1 MAEYEG
7 TGATQEASQSTT
19 VPPASAPP
27 AEAPTPPGTPPA
39 PAGGIPQGDPL
50 EPWRDVFTQD
60 PQLLATFTQHFGSEH
75 GAGAAL
81 SDAHTFADQALTE
94 TERRLLIQRGLGNDP
109 ATIQALGRL
118 GKEYAGMR
126 QTIDDLTRE
135 NARLKAQAA
144 GKPQIHLVST
154 DNAMI
159 LGGGVDLHA
168 EEVRLVRAIQAVGN
182 DLDRRRELQAKL
194 SAVQETLYRK

>member
-1 MAEYEG
+1 M
-7 TGATQEASQSTT
+7 TTQETSQSTT

-50 EPWRDVFTQD
+50 EPWRDVFTED
-60 PQLLATFTQHFGSEH
+60 PALLKTFTQHFGSEQ

-81 SDAHTFADQALTE
+81 TDAHTFADQALTE

-126 QTIDDLTRE
+126 KTIDDLTRE
-135 NARLKAQAA
+135 NARLRAQAA
-144 GKPQIHLVST
+144 GKPQVHLASA
-154 DNAMI
+154 DNALL

-168 EEVRLVRAIQAVGN
+168 QEAQLVREITAAGN
-182 DLDRRRELQAKL
+182 DLDRRRALQAKL
-194 SAVQETLYRK
+194 TAVQETLYRR